1 MNKMKNSNKII
12 YILMILVIWL
22 TLGLWTPRL
31 VDKVH
36 ASYAQQQIDK
46 AKQEIEHLQYDR
58 QVLQYE
64 KEDLIERIN
73 EINEQQKEFN
83 KQADE
88 IREWIKIQEGLLKS
102 RQAQ

>member
-1 MNKMKNSNKII
+1 MKNSNKII

-22 TLGLWTPRL
+22 TIGLWTPKL

-36 ASYAQQQIDK
+36 ANYMQQQIDN
-46 AKQEIEHLQYDR
+46 ANEEITQLWNRWTHLQKNKEEYQR
-58 QVLQYE
+58 QIDE
-64 KEDLIERIN
+64 WTKEQN
-73 EINEQQKEFN
+73 ELN
-83 KQADE
+83 KQANE